1 MRKLLLSAATLALLA
16 TPALA
21 QGGKAEFGRQ
31 AQAQQMDQAQREQA
45 AREIMTDAIRRQ
57 NQGQPPPAQ
66 NQRPDQRPGR
76 DGASNQNNQGRP
88 DSRNDN
94 RRDDRRDWDRRD
106 NDRRNW
112 DRGNNW
118 DRRGNWDNNRGPRR
132 DYNSFRDYHRA
143 YNAPRRYRVAPYRR
157 PSGFYE
163 RRWTFGEFLP
173 AAFWAASYWL
183 NDFNRYDLPP
193 PPYGTVWVRYG
204 SDALLVDRDTGEV
217 ISVRYG
223 MFY

>member
-1 MRKLLLSAATLALLA
+1 MRKLLLSASVLALLA
-16 TPALA
+16 TPALAPVPAFA

-31 AQAQQMDQAQREQA
+31 AQAQQMNQAQREQA
-45 AREIMTDAIRRQ
+45 AREIMTDAMRRQ
-57 NQGQPPPAQ
+57 NQGQNQGQNRGPNRAQPQQ
-66 NQRPDQRPGR
+66 NQRPDV
-76 DGASNQNNQGRP
+76 
-88 DSRNDN
+88 RNDA
-94 RRDDRRDWDRRD
+94 RRGGDQ
-106 NDRRNW
+106 
-112 DRGNNW
+112 
-118 DRRGNWDNNRGPRR
+118 RGNWNNNRGPRR
-132 DYNSFRDYHRA
+132 DYSGFRDYHRA

-204 SDALLVDRDTGEV
+204 NDALLVDRDTGEV

>member
-1 MRKLLLSAATLALLA
+1 MRKLLLSASVLALLA

-21 QGGKAEFGRQ
+21 QGRGQPPG
-31 AQAQQMDQAQREQA
+31 QMDQAQREQA
-45 AREIMTDAIRRQ
+45 AREIMTDAMRRQ
-57 NQGQPPPAQ
+57 NQGQNQGQPPAQ
-66 NQRPDQRPGR
+66 NQRPDMRPGQRPDQRPG
-76 DGASNQNNQGRP
+76 ANNQARPGRP
-88 DSRNDN
+88 DMRNDN
-94 RRDDRRDWDRRD
+94 R
-106 NDRRNW
+106 
-112 DRGNNW
+112 G
-118 DRRGNWDNNRGPRR
+118 GNWNNNRGPRR
-132 DYNSFRDYHRA
+132 DHSGFRDYHRA

-157 PSGFYE
+157 PSGWYA

-204 SDALLVDRDTGEV
+204 DDALLIDRDTGEV